1 MYVFTHVQ
9 MEGVYDWTI
18 LDSNGLPMPEP
29 FFSFITFPVFQN
41 DLSIGDSQP
50 AQLQEKDESTF
61 SLDVKHEKSKPEDSK
76 KAESNEESKPE
87 DSKTIETGVEK
98 THTETNSFQEPVPV
112 EPVPDTSNVTL
123 SDSIGAVFAGTR
135 SKDNM
140 PQTIKPQPKKRK
152 KKNNQKQKENDE
164 FDDSE
169 EDNTLKEENLE
180 KVDTDE
186 KRNVTASFI
195 REKLKA
201 TMKRLQRRID
211 VKKAIDPLSELE
223 RVREELKEFQFTSCS
238 ATMMACGLSSPRS
251 TSSIPTPSSNV
262 VDCSLFLLE
271 RKTPSSQMV
280 FVSIQVSDVE
290 TIRFCLK
297 INKYLANRAP
307 LAAYFEAESFVIPS
321 TNKDSPSQIRVFQKT
336 DDDSIS
342 PILCMVG
349 GEVRHAKLKSE
360 QTEFNIDE
368 KKHSEED
375 EYHDEFKEE
384 EEEEEEKPKKKK
396 RRISK
401 TQSKTFSSSSSSSDP
416 FTPSGLFV
424 SAPKKP
430 KFNCGRPLK
439 MNLICVTGKPI
450 YFRVYHSKGFVPK
463 IGASTKLRSCKD
475 SRQLSENTEFDF
487 HTVSS
492 SSSSPASPD
501 FNLKD
506 FE

>member
-1 MYVFTHVQ
+1 MIPIFHLFSSMSVFTHVQ

-18 LDSNGLPMPEP
+18 FDSNGLPMPEP

-61 SLDVKHEKSKPEDSK
+61 SFDVKHGKSKTEDSK
-76 KAESNEESKPE
+76 KAESNEESKTE
-87 DSKTIETGVEK
+87 DSKQPESKTNETEVEK
-98 THTETNSFQEPVPV
+98 TQTETNSFQGLVPV
-112 EPVPDTSNVTL
+112 EPVPDPINVTL
-123 SDSIGAVFAGTR
+123 SDSIGTVFAGTR
-135 SKDNM
+135 CKDDT
-140 PQTIKPQPKKRK
+140 PQNIKRQSNKRK
-152 KKNNQKQKENDE
+152 KKNNKIQKDNDE
-164 FDDSE
+164 SE
-169 EDNTLKEENLE
+169 DLEEHKKSKEENLE
-180 KVDTDE
+180 VDTDE

-201 TMKRLQRRID
+201 TMKHLQRRID
-211 VKKAIDPLSELE
+211 ANKAIDPSLELE

-251 TSSIPTPSSNV
+251 TSSIPMPSSNV

-271 RKTPSSQMV
+271 RKSPSSQMV

-360 QTEFNIDE
+360 QAEFNIDE

-375 EYHDEFKEE
+375 EDQDEFQEE
-384 EEEEEEKPKKKK
+384 EE
-396 RRISK
+396 
-401 TQSKTFSSSSSSSDP
+401 
-416 FTPSGLFV
+416 
-424 SAPKKP
+424 
-430 KFNCGRPLK
+430 
-439 MNLICVTGKPI
+439 
-450 YFRVYHSKGFVPK
+450 
-463 IGASTKLRSCKD
+463 
-475 SRQLSENTEFDF
+475 
-487 HTVSS
+487 
-492 SSSSPASPD
+492 
-501 FNLKD
+501 
-506 FE
+506 